1 MADSL
6 GVGTLDGVDIL
17 AAPVLFR
24 DCAFP
29 ITDARK
35 YCPPDDVLQNFPVF
49 IGQWEDDILAPAIS
63 TQEITIDASGL
74 TEEDP
79 CETAIVTT
87 DLDSCALVA
96 PNQKKIKLRTGTL
109 DWTKLI
115 AKFCKQ
121 RNISKAQL
129 GTIILPNGQFDLG
142 NPYTP
147 NFARFAMAAVAQ
159 ALMKVISES
168 VLTGDF
174 SNRFQVDG
182 LYTQLAGGWS
192 NPQSGTACP
201 ATINLRQTINW
212 STLTGGNG
220 STPASP
226 DAVTTAQ
233 NVTLWGVSRAV
244 PAGLNL
250 AEFLEE
256 LWFPGVEKNYT
267 DAAGGVSMWE
277 AHVPVGAASCFLKTA
292 ACMQP
297 CQITGEFDPDLRERY
312 RRMRVNKLAELYPSG
327 RSFPLLE
334 SAGVAANHM
343 WIGPR
348 EIAGRPTYGA
358 FFVDLNQYF
367 NQLGPMANQYGKGY
381 GLPDGDELLG
391 ELSDT
396 LDIPFESQAIQQ
408 DVKKVSVDCV
418 EFALMAIYGVLA
430 VSRHLWLDISQV
442 ACASFVDAC
451 ADDVVI
457 VEPDPEP

>member
-49 IGQWEDDILAPAIS
+49 IGSWEDDILAPAINS
-63 TQEITIDASGL
+63 QVITIDASAL

-79 CETAIVTT
+79 CETAVVTT

-121 RNISKAQL
+121 RNLSKAQL

-159 ALMKVISES
+159 ALMKVVSES
-168 VLTGDF
+168 LLTGDF
-174 SNRFQVDG
+174 ANRFQVDG

-192 NPQSGTACP
+192 NPASGTACP
-201 ATINLRQTINW
+201 AAINLRQTINW

-233 NVTLWGVSRAV
+233 NVTIWGVSRAV

-256 LWFPGVEKNYT
+256 LWFPAVETNYT
-267 DAAGGVSMWE
+267 EVAGGVSMWE
-277 AHVPVGAASCFLKTA
+277 AHVPNGAASCFLKTA

-297 CQITGEFDPDLRERY
+297 CQLNGEFDQELRERY
-312 RRMRVNKLAELYPSG
+312 RQMRNTKIAELYPSG
-327 RSFPLLE
+327 RSFPIME
-334 SAGVAANHM
+334 SSGVAANHM

-367 NQLGPMANQYGKGY
+367 NQLGGLANQYGKAY
-381 GLPDGDELLG
+381 GLPEEEPLLAN
-391 ELSDT
+391 LSDT
-396 LDIPFESQAIQQ
+396 IDIPFESQAIQQ

-430 VSRHLWLDISQV
+430 VSRHLWLDISFI
-442 ACASFVDAC
+442 ACPSFVAAC
-451 ADDVVI
+451 ADDI
-457 VEPDPEP
+457 IITEPEEE